1 MLCHLVVWTK
11 LGVFV
16 VKVPFN
22 EEFINSVIVKLEEF
36 WISHILPSMM
46 LVINGLDRTTGK
58 TCIVYNLLCI

>member
-1 MLCHLVVWTK
+1 M
-11 LGVFV
+11 FV

>member
-1 MLCHLVVWTK
+1 VVWTK

-46 LVINGLDRTTGK
+46 LEINGLDRTTGK
-58 TCIVYNLLCI
+58 TCIVYN